1 MGLHSNS
8 TLLHSI
14 HKPYLTNEPKVVADQ
29 DYTTIKIIDGVSQGV
44 DGLNVQV
51 VGGFIQQQEVRAA
64 KRQPCKN
71 YPTPLSIRQ
80 VLNGTDLH
88 TYIRTYMG

>member
-1 MGLHSNS
+1 MRLHSNS

-14 HKPYLTNEPKVVADQ
+14 RKPYLTNEPEVVADQ
-29 DYTTIKIIDGVSQGV
+29 DNTTIKIIDGVSQGV
-44 DGLNVQV
+44 DGLDVQV

-71 YPTPLSIRQ
+71 HPTPLSIRQ

-88 TYIRTYMG
+88 TYVHGV